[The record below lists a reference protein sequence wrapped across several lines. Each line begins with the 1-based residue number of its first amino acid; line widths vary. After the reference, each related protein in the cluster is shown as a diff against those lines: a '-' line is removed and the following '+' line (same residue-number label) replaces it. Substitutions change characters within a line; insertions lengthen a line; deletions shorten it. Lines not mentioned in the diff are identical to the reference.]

1 MKNRETIISVVFGL
15 LSITAWYFPAIE
27 LQTKILITGTA
38 AIAVMVVFLKERLS
52 YFFRRYWHEIV
63 VLMLIGIV
71 YEIFDKVYP
80 QLLIPAAA
88 IILASIVI
96 SLLISFKYRD
106 AFIYRSKVF
115 IKSVAIDDKWDL
127 NHWGSSCASINNGK
141 MYFTGTSAPSGTD
154 GSNTNLFN
162 ILDIGSTYEITCF
175 AKSEAG
181 TDGRFQLWCHDGA
194 NSTEPNGVSEAT
206 NYRTP
211 PVNGETIYLPPF
223 KAAYNRNIRIHLQ
236 YTPGAGTI
244 IVDDVKIVKL
254 TP

>member
-1 MKNRETIISVVFGL
+1 MKNREAIISVVFGL

-27 LQTKILITGTA
+27 LQAKILITCA
-38 AIAVMVVFLKERLS
+38 AVIAVMVLLLKERLS

-63 VLMLIGIV
+63 ILLLIIIV
-71 YEIFDKVYP
+71 YQIFDNVYP
-80 QLLIPAAA
+80 QLLIPATA
-88 IILASIVI
+88 IILTSIVI
-96 SLLISFKYRD
+96 SLIISFKYRD

-127 NHWGSSCASINNGK
+127 NHWSSSCATINKGK

-154 GSNTNLFN
+154 GSNINLLN
-162 ILDIGSTYEITCF
+162 ILDVGNNYEITCF
-175 AKSEAG
+175 VKSEG
-181 TDGRFQLWCHDGA
+181 ETDGRFQLWCHDSC
-194 NSTEPNGVSEAT
+194 NSTDPNGVSEAT

-211 PVNGETIYLPPF
+211 PIDGETIKLNF
-223 KAAYNRNIRIHLQ
+223 KATFNRNIRIHLQ

-254 TP
+254 TT